1 MQRLGRLPHFLF
13 DPGARPAWRSGMT
26 TDRSDTA
33 HSAGRARVAPITRA
47 FIGGLILGLIVG
59 VALGFALSGAVKLRP
74 KWADAGAA
82 FVRLPEQT
90 ALGALPQTV
99 NLPASSFDFGG
110 VGAPLNQAAID
121 AGSIVKV
128 EIKAVAGRVGV
139 SLARPDGGELVSK
152 EAVVTPQQGK
162 TTLYF
167 RTGPGMGP
175 VDVMLRSADNTP
187 AGASAEISTVQTA
200 KQADL
205 GQGELD
211 KLNRVGIN

>member
-1 MQRLGRLPHFLF
+1 
-13 DPGARPAWRSGMT
+13 MT
-26 TDRSDTA
+26 TDRIDTA
-33 HSAGRARVAPITRA
+33 HSARRVRVGPVTRA
-47 FIGGLILGLIVG
+47 FIGGLILGLILG
-59 VALGFALSGAVKLRP
+59 GALGFALAGAMKLQP
-74 KWADAGAA
+74 KWTDAGAA

-110 VGAPLNQAAID
+110 VGAPLSQAAVD

-128 EIKAVAGRVGV
+128 EVKAVAGRVGV

-152 EAVVTPQQGK
+152 EAVVTPQQGDA
-162 TTLYF
+162 TLYF

-175 VDVMLRSADNTP
+175 VDVLLRAADNAP
-187 AGASAEISTVQTA
+187 AGASVRISKVQTA

-205 GQGELD
+205 GQGEMD
-211 KLNRVGIN
+211 KLNRIGVN

>member
-1 MQRLGRLPHFLF
+1 
-13 DPGARPAWRSGMT
+13 MT
-26 TDRSDTA
+26 TDGFDTA
-33 HSAGRARVAPITRA
+33 RRTSRGLVASRTHA
-47 FIGGLILGLIVG
+47 LIGGLIIGLIAG
-59 VALGFALSGAVKLRP
+59 LALGFVLAGAVRP
-74 KWADAGAA
+74 QSKWTDAGVA

-110 VGAPLNQAAID
+110 VGAPLNQATID

-128 EIKAVAGRVGV
+128 EVKAVSGRVGV

-152 EAVVTPQQGK
+152 EAVITPQQGK

-175 VDVMLRSADNTP
+175 VALLLRSADNTP
-187 AGASAEISTVQTA
+187 AGASAEISRVQTTR
-200 KQADL
+200 QADL
-205 GQGELD
+205 GQSQLD
-211 KLNRVGIN
+211 ALNRAGIN

>member
-1 MQRLGRLPHFLF
+1 
-13 DPGARPAWRSGMT
+13 MT
-26 TDRSDTA
+26 TDRIDPA
-33 HSAGRARVAPITRA
+33 HSARGVRVAPMTRA
-47 FIGGLILGLIVG
+47 FIGGLVLGLIAG
-59 VALGFALSGAVKLRP
+59 VVLGFVLAGAVKTQP
-74 KWADAGAA
+74 KWTDAGAA

-110 VGAPLNQAAID
+110 VGAPLSQATID

-128 EIKAVAGRVGV
+128 ELKAVTGRVGV

-152 EAVVTPQQGK
+152 EVVITPQQGK

-175 VDVMLRSADNTP
+175 VDVLLRAADNTP
-187 AGASAEISTVQTA
+187 AGASAEISKVQTA
-200 KQADL
+200 RQADL
-205 GQGELD
+205 GQGEMD
-211 KLNRVGIN
+211 KLNRTGIN

>member
-1 MQRLGRLPHFLF
+1 MQRLSVFPHFPF
-13 DPGARPAWRSGMT
+13 DPGRRPAWRSGMT
-26 TDRSDTA
+26 TDRIDRA
-33 HSAGRARVAPITRA
+33 HPIARARLAPATRA
-47 FIGGLILGLIVG
+47 FVGGLVLGLIVG
-59 VALGFALSGAVKLRP
+59 VALGFVLAGVVKMQP
-74 KWADAGAA
+74 KWTDAGAA

-110 VGAPLNQAAID
+110 VGAPLNQAAVD

-128 EIKAVAGRVGV
+128 EVKAVSGHVGV

-175 VDVMLRSADNTP
+175 VDVLLRSADGSP
-187 AGASAEISTVQTA
+187 SGASAEISKVLA
-200 KQADL
+200 ARQADL
-205 GQGELD
+205 GQGQMD
-211 KLNRVGIN
+211 AINRAGVN

>member
-1 MQRLGRLPHFLF
+1 
-13 DPGARPAWRSGMT
+13 MT
-26 TDRSDTA
+26 TDRIDRA
-33 HSAGRARVAPITRA
+33 HPAARAGLAPATRA
-47 FIGGLILGLIVG
+47 FLGGAVLGLIVG
-59 VALGFALSGAVKLRP
+59 LALGFLLAGAMKTQPR
-74 KWADAGAA
+74 WADAGAA
-82 FVRLPEQT
+82 LVRLPEQA

-110 VGAPLNQAAID
+110 VGAPLNPATID

-128 EIKAVAGRVGV
+128 ELKAVSGRVGV

-175 VDVMLRSADNTP
+175 ADLLLRSADNTP
-187 AGASAEISTVQTA
+187 AGASVEISKVQTA

-205 GQGELD
+205 GQGEMD
-211 KLNRVGIN
+211 KLNRLGVN

>member
-1 MQRLGRLPHFLF
+1 
-13 DPGARPAWRSGMT
+13 MT
-26 TDRSDTA
+26 TDRIDDA
-33 HSAGRARVAPITRA
+33 HARPAGRAGLTPVMRA
-47 FIGGLILGLIVG
+47 FLGGAVVGLVVG
-59 VALGFALSGAVKLRP
+59 AALGFVLAGAVKTQP

-110 VGAPLNQAAID
+110 VGAPLSQAAID

-128 EIKAVAGRVGV
+128 EAKAVAGRVGV
-139 SLARPDGGELVSK
+139 ALARPDGGELASK
-152 EAVVTPQQGK
+152 EQVITPQQGK

-175 VDVMLRSADNTP
+175 VVVLMRSADNTP
-187 AGASAEISTVQTA
+187 AGASVEIDKVQTA
-200 KQADL
+200 PQADI
-205 GQGELD
+205 GQGEMD
-211 KLNRVGIN
+211 KINRAGVN